1 LETFFVFKVS
11 VLYICTIIMKDK
23 ILNTANEMFLTLGFK
38 SVTMDDIAEEMSI
51 SKKTIYAFYKTKSK
65 LVEACVMDVFNAVSE
80 GIDQIC
86 IVGLSPIEE
95 LFKVK
100 DFVLNHLKSEKSSP
114 LFQLK
119 KYYTKFFHEL
129 QKKQFEVMSEC
140 VQENLRKGIE
150 QGLYRKE
157 IDVDFIS
164 RIYFSGITMIKDIEL
179 FPKGIQNMQQL
190 QTEYLEYHIRAI
202 ATTKGIKELEKM
214 LKNDYKK

>member
-1 LETFFVFKVS
+1 
-11 VLYICTIIMKDK
+11 MKEK

-38 SVTMDDIAEEMSI
+38 SVTMDDIAEKMSI
-51 SKKTIYAFYKTKSK
+51 SKKTIYTFYKTKSK
-65 LVEACVMDVFNAVSE
+65 LVEACVMDVFNAVSH

-86 IVGLSPIEE
+86 IIGLNPIEE
-95 LFKVK
+95 LFEVK

-119 KYYTKFFHEL
+119 KYYTKFFYEL

-157 IDVDFIS
+157 IDIDFIS

-179 FPKGIQNMQQL
+179 FPKGKQNMQQL

-202 ATTKGIKELEKM
+202 ATDKGIKELEKM

>member
-1 LETFFVFKVS
+1 
-11 VLYICTIIMKDK
+11 MKEK
-23 ILNTANEMFLTLGFK
+23 ILDTANEMFLTLGFK
-38 SVTMDDIAEEMSI
+38 SVTMDDIAEKMSI
-51 SKKTIYAFYKTKSK
+51 SKKTIYTFYKTKSK

-86 IVGLSPIEE
+86 IIGLNPIEE
-95 LFKVK
+95 LFEVK

-179 FPKGIQNMQQL
+179 FPKGKQNMQQL

-202 ATTKGIKELEKM
+202 ATDKGIKELEKM

>member
-1 LETFFVFKVS
+1 
-11 VLYICTIIMKDK
+11 MKDK
-23 ILNTANEMFLTLGFK
+23 ILDTANEMFLTLGFK
-38 SVTMDDIAEEMSI
+38 SVTMDDIAEKMSI
-51 SKKTIYAFYKTKSK
+51 SKKTIYTFYSTKSK
-65 LVEACVMDVFNAVSE
+65 LVEACVMDVFNAVSH

-86 IVGLSPIEE
+86 IIGLSPIEE
-95 LFKVK
+95 LFEVK
-100 DFVLNHLKSEKSSP
+100 DFVLHHLKSEKSSP

-140 VQENLRKGIE
+140 VQENLNKGIE

-179 FPKGIQNMQQL
+179 FPKGIKNMQGL